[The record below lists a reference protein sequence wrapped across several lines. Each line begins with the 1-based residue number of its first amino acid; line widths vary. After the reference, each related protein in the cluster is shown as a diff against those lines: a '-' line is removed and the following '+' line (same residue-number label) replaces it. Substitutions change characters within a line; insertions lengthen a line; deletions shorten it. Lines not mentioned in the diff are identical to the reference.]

1 MYSGIYLIAWIYPKL
16 NINNSK
22 SYYLYDK
29 DSNLISGTDEY
40 SGIDAISP
48 YLKNA
53 TLSIEDRHFYT
64 HGGFDYLR
72 IGKAMFNNI
81 KSGKTTEGASTI
93 TQQYAKNLFLDFDKT
108 WKRKITEAWLTVRL
122 EVHYDKDKILEGYL
136 NTINMVGFLELQMLV
151 NITLAKMLWTL
162 I

>member
-1 MYSGIYLIAWIYPKL
+1 MTLGIIMYSGIYLIAWIYPKL

-22 SYYLYDK
+22 SYYFYDK

-81 KSGKTTEGASTI
+81 NQVKLLKVLLRLPNNT
-93 TQQYAKNLFLDFDKT
+93 L
-108 WKRKITEAWLTVRL
+108 KI
-122 EVHYDKDKILEGYL
+122 Y
-136 NTINMVGFLELQMLV
+136 F
-151 NITLAKMLWTL
+151 
-162 I
+162 